1 MSDERRKGDGMPE
14 TLREHARLGR
24 RLREA
29 REYLGLSV
37 EFVAEQA
44 GLARAALLA
53 IEGGR
58 RKVSHLDLKRLAQL
72 LKRPVSVLLSEEDA
86 VEGAMP
92 DDAAFHALFR
102 AVRDLSDED
111 RRQVLRFAQFLQE
124 SGPAPVPPEEAT
136 EA

>member
-1 MSDERRKGDGMPE
+1 MSGERRKGDGMPE
-14 TLREHARLGR
+14 RPRDRARLGR

-44 GLARAALLA
+44 GLSRASLLA

-58 RKVSHLDLKRLAQL
+58 RKVSYLELKRLAQL
-72 LKRPVSVLLSEEDA
+72 LKRPVSVLLAEEDS
-86 VEGAMP
+86 VEGVVP
-92 DDAAFHALFR
+92 DDAASHALFR
-102 AVRDLSDED
+102 AARDLSDED

-124 SGPAPVPPEEAT
+124 SGPAPVPPEEAG